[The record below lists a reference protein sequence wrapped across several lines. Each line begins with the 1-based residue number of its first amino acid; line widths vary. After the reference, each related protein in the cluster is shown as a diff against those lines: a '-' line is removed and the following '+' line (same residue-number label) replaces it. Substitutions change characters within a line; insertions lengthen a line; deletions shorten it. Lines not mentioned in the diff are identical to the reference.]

1 MSTPD
6 ETTSLLH
13 SEQNEYGVGANRDVL
28 VDSPHQETPTKTPT
42 RAAATTDIEANET
55 VPSEN
60 DTRYPPKIKT
70 SSLIKVI
77 AVLMIGL
84 FTSSVDGSLVLA
96 THPRI
101 ASEFNALED
110 SSWLFIAFLLAGVA
124 TQVLY
129 AKLSDVYG
137 RRYMLVFCYALF
149 GIGCAIIGIAQSMWH
164 VVLGRVLSG
173 SGGSG
178 MASLAMVLITD
189 LIPLRDV
196 ASWLGYINIVS
207 TTGRSIG
214 GPLGGILA
222 DTVGWRWSFAGQAPL
237 FAIASIASILVIPNT
252 KAPESQRGDV
262 KGLKAWL
269 SRIDFAGSTL
279 FGSGILLLMLPIEI
293 GGVKVPWTHPIV
305 YGLFGA
311 GIIVLAVFV
320 INEARWA
327 EKPAFPLR
335 LLVHKDILLSYF
347 SLCCIAGAQTSVRL
361 LSISHILIGLTQ
373 DDTQLMYF
381 VPLYFQVTGGV
392 SNTVAGLHLVPAVM
406 GNAVGGVVA
415 GQFIRRTGR
424 YKAVILG
431 SSLCASIGYAL
442 LVARWLGNTNWGE
455 SLYIVFGGFGS
466 GMAGSAVF
474 VSIQAVVEPEHK
486 AVANSGLQLAMPIG
500 MLLGVT
506 AGSAVMLDVL
516 QRVLNDRLLDIG
528 LSPENR
534 VEIIKKSIANVDY
547 VRQLPSSIKDIVV
560 GGYVVGL
567 RASFV
572 VILVF
577 SVTGLVAGSFL
588 RERRLK

>member
-1 MSTPD
+1 MSVPD

-13 SEQNEYGVGANRDVL
+13 SEQNGNGVSANRDDL

-42 RAAATTDIEANET
+42 RVESTTDIEANEAA
-55 VPSEN
+55 PSEN
-60 DTRYPPKIKT
+60 DTSEPPKIKT
-70 SSLIKVI
+70 SSLIKVV

-137 RRYMLVFCYALF
+137 RRYMLVFCYVLF
-149 GIGCAIIGIAQSMWH
+149 GIGCGVAQSMWH

-189 LIPLRDV
+189 LIPLRNV
-196 ASWLGYINIVS
+196 ASWLGYINIIS

-237 FAIASIASILVIPNT
+237 LAIASIASILVIPNT

-269 SRIDFAGSTL
+269 SRIDFAGSIL

-311 GIIVLAVFV
+311 GIIVLTVFV

-347 SLCCIAGAQTSVRL
+347 SLCCIAGAQTS
-361 LSISHILIGLTQ
+361 
-373 DDTQLMYF
+373 LMYF

-424 YKAVILG
+424 YKAVIIG

-442 LVARWLGNTNWGE
+442 LVARWLGDTNWGE
-455 SLYIVFGGFGS
+455 SLYIIFGGFGS

-486 AVANSGLQLAMPIG
+486 AVANSGMQLAMPIG

-516 QRVLNDRLLDIG
+516 QRVLNDRLLRIG
-528 LSPENR
+528 LRPENR
-534 VEIIKKSIANVDY
+534 AEIIKKSIANVDY
-547 VRQLPSSIKDIVV
+547 VRQLPASIKDIVV